1 MVPGVGVAPTS
12 LRLRRSAFT
21 GLASQANWCGRR
33 GSHPGLHVGN
43 VARCSY
49 ATSAWW
55 GMDGIEPL
63 ATQDAP
69 RRVNWCVWSDSNG
82 HCTASRTAPSAFGV
96 QTRGGPSWNRTNLAR
111 VKRPPLGHSAI
122 GPGGCRWLRSTC
134 RRIKKPLPLHS
145 GLRLDIRR
153 SAERAA
159 RSVLPDGLEPPNV
172 WV

>member
-63 ATQDAP
+63 ATQGPDLQLGERTSASLLAFPELVAGRGVAP
-69 RRVNWCVWSDSNG
+69 RSDEAYE
-82 HCTASRTAPSAFGV
+82 T
-96 QTRGGPSWNRTNLAR
+96 SWILTDLPA
-111 VKRPPLGHSAI
+111 AI
-122 GPGGCRWLRSTC
+122 GG
-134 RRIKKPLPLHS
+134 
-145 GLRLDIRR
+145 
-153 SAERAA
+153 A
-159 RSVLPDGLEPPNV
+159 
-172 WV
+172 